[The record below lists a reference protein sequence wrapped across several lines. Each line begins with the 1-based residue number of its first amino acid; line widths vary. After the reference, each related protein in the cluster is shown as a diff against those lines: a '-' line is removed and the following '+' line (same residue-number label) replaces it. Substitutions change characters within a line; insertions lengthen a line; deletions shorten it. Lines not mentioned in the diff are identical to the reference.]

1 MKALVFQYN
10 AIVVD
15 KPKPP
20 IPYSH
25 VLIKVHAVAL
35 NALENS
41 VYGGLLWVEPG
52 RVLGA
57 EGYGRVEYLGV
68 DSDTSFS
75 GRLVSSL
82 PKTERG
88 IPGVDYDGYA
98 AEYTSQPSSGI
109 GLLPREVD
117 DIVAA
122 ALASSTSIALYVAER
137 SRGKNL
143 LVIGSG
149 YTGILTAYFS
159 KQAVNIVLIGN
170 PSRKLKGI
178 ARGFTNALYNYNKL
192 SDIKG
197 EWDIVFLSSLD
208 ARARMYIRDIGRA
221 STVIVHPWLE
231 LLSTSIRGLTRV
243 EVAGWTRV
251 GEAYHAGK
259 QLPEELRDN
268 LVKVIDNLESAL
280 PVTAPR
286 VVVKLI
292 RER

>member
-20 IPYSH
+20 IPYNH
-25 VLIKVHAVAL
+25 VLVRVYAVAL
-35 NALENS
+35 SALENA

-52 RVLGA
+52 RILGA

-68 DSDTSFS
+68 DADTSFS
-75 GRLVSSL
+75 GRLIASL

-88 IPGVDYDGYA
+88 IPGVDYDGFA
-98 AEYTSQPSSGI
+98 AEYTAQPSSGI

-122 ALASSTSIALYVAER
+122 TLASSTSIALYVAEK
-137 SRGKNL
+137 SRGKNIL
-143 LVIGSG
+143 IIGSG

-159 KQAVNIVLIGN
+159 KQAVNIVLVGN
-170 PSRKLKGI
+170 PSKKLKGI

-208 ARARMYIRDIGRA
+208 ARARMYVREIGRA

-243 EVAGWTRV
+243 EVAGWTRT
-251 GEAYHAGK
+251 GEAYYAGK
-259 QLPEELRDN
+259 QLPAELREG
-268 LVKVIDNLESAL
+268 LIKVIDNLEAAL

-286 VVVKLI
+286 VVVKLVK
-292 RER
+292 E